1 MSVKPYIAQRFANWG
16 HVWEDIY
23 NTGFQQTRAMSA
35 AASGALFGKGAGSG
49 WLHNV
54 FAANTDMV
62 FAMICEELGLIIALC
77 SIAAILVLA
86 FFAVR
91 SASRSRSAFYSIAAC
106 ATVSMLLVQLSLNVF
121 GSLDILP
128 FTGVTF
134 PFVSRGGTSL
144 LSCWMLMAFIKG
156 SDTRREGSF
165 AVRPV
170 TAESCAEEDE
180 EEDEYEEDD
189 YDGEDAE

>member
-1 MSVKPYIAQRFANWG
+1 
-16 HVWEDIY
+16 
-23 NTGFQQTRAMSA
+23 
-35 AASGALFGKGAGSG
+35 
-49 WLHNV
+49 
-54 FAANTDMV
+54 
-62 FAMICEELGLIIALC
+62 
-77 SIAAILVLA
+77 
-86 FFAVR
+86 
-91 SASRSRSAFYSIAAC
+91 
-106 ATVSMLLVQLSLNVF
+106 MLLVQLVAERFRLS
-121 GSLDILP
+121 DILP

-144 LSCWMLMAFIKG
+144 ISCWMLMAFIKS

-170 TAESCAEEDE
+170 TAESRAEEDE

>member
-1 MSVKPYIAQRFANWG
+1 
-16 HVWEDIY
+16 
-23 NTGFQQTRAMSA
+23 MSA
-35 AASGALFGKGAGSG
+35 TAAGGLFGRGAGAG
-49 WLHNV
+49 WLKNI

-106 ATVSMLLVQLSLNVF
+106 ATVSMLLVQLALNVF
-121 GSLDILP
+121 GSLDLLP

-144 LSCWMLMAFIKG
+144 ISCWMLMAFIKS
-156 SDTRREGSF
+156 SDTRRNASF
-165 AVRPV
+165 AVRPGRGKD
-170 TAESCAEEDE
+170 DE
-180 EEDEYEEDD
+180 EEGNTPASDNGFAPEDD
-189 YDGEDAE
+189 PANWEVWQPCEK

>member
-1 MSVKPYIAQRFANWG
+1 M
-16 HVWEDIY
+16 
-23 NTGFQQTRAMSA
+23 
-35 AASGALFGKGAGSG
+35 
-49 WLHNV
+49 
-54 FAANTDMV
+54 
-62 FAMICEELGLIIALC
+62 
-77 SIAAILVLA
+77 
-86 FFAVR
+86 
-91 SASRSRSAFYSIAAC
+91 
-106 ATVSMLLVQLSLNVF
+106 
-121 GSLDILP
+121 
-128 FTGVTF
+128 TF

-170 TAESCAEEDE
+170 TAESRAEEDE